1 MKKQFQCKRVSELKF
16 ALTLLHLAR
25 KLSHRFKGV
34 TFASAILWH
43 PATGWDQ
50 NFRTK
55 PFRKRGRQRNDG
67 TTIPHSLPCN
77 IWKHN
82 PGTQQTNKHSQRHN
96 KQNKKNQA
104 DHHGD
109 SSSLNMFIFFGL
121 ARPNRFKMSTVL
133 KKDIGTNNQ
142 KLIVQKIL
150 VNKIVC
156 LAVFDPYSR
165 WNCALQA

>member
-1 MKKQFQCKRVSELKF
+1 MGSFSTGDLIGEHEKQFQCKRVSELKF

-25 KLSHRFKGV
+25 KLSRRFKGV

-82 PGTQQTNKHSQRHN
+82 PGAQQTNKHSQRHN
-96 KQNKKNQA
+96 KQNQKKNQA

-109 SSSLNMFIFFGL
+109 SPSLNMFIFFRSCPSESIQNEHG
-121 ARPNRFKMSTVL
+121 L
-133 KKDIGTNNQ
+133 KKGYRNEQPEINRS
-142 KLIVQKIL
+142 KISS
-150 VNKIVC
+150 K
-156 LAVFDPYSR
+156 
-165 WNCALQA
+165 